1 VEQTLSAWLIPAI
14 ALLAGIGIGFL
25 IARLAPGSTPT
36 QTQRKLDDIQ
46 ERFDSYQSEVVT
58 HFNTT
63 AALVKKLTQSYQDV
77 QEHMSQSASRLALD
91 ENTRQRLLAA
101 LEEGPS
107 NHREK
112 LTPPH
117 RNEPPKDYA
126 PKDASTPGTLDAT
139 FGLRK

>member
-46 ERFDSYQSEVVT
+46 ERFDS
-58 HFNTT
+58 
-63 AALVKKLTQSYQDV
+63 QSYQDV